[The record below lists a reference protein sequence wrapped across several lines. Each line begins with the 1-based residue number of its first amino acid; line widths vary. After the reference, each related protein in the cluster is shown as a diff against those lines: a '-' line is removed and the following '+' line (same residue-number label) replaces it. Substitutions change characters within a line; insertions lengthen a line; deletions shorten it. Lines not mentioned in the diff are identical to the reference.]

1 MCDTV
6 IRTAFSARTRC
17 AARPANLDSMGW
29 LNVIFGF
36 QERFS
41 VGIPEADYA
50 TLIILN
56 DIAAYLSAK
65 RVTR

>member
-1 MCDTV
+1 
-6 IRTAFSARTRC
+6 
-17 AARPANLDSMGW
+17 MGW